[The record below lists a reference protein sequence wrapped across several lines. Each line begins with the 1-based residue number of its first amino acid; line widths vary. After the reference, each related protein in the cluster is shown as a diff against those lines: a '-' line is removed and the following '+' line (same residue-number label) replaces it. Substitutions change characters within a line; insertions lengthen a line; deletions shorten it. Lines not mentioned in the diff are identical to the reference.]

1 LSFFS
6 ISSSRYFSCSVTLPP
21 GVYECIEVFSEG
33 GCSGRGEF
41 TDLKEG
47 NSRVWW
53 VGVWSMS
60 RIPIPAIDDVYEIRL
75 SSTAGGGELNI
86 SGNEEE
92 ETAAPFRSG
101 VIRRFIALINI
112 MYSMIYFIEKIKM

>member
-1 LSFFS
+1 MASTLSFFS

-21 GVYECIEVFSEG
+21 GVYACIAVFSEG

-47 NSRVWW
+47 NSRLWLI
-53 VGVWSMS
+53 S

-75 SSTAGGGELNI
+75 SSTVGGGELNI

-101 VIRRFIALINI
+101 VSRRFIALINI
-112 MYSMIYFIEKIKM
+112 IYSMIYFIEKIKCR